1 LASLR
6 ITEKDVNEIQMN
18 TKENI
23 ETLRENLIPR
33 MIKVTKFKPKILLD
47 ASNIAMRHG
56 DNKIYSTKGIMIAM
70 HYFTI
75 NGHEV
80 LSFLPEYLFRSKEE
94 SRRKDRIT
102 PDDPNYLKELMKKV
116 HCY

>member
-1 LASLR
+1 
-6 ITEKDVNEIQMN
+6 
-18 TKENI
+18 
-23 ETLRENLIPR
+23 
-33 MIKVTKFKPKILLD
+33 
-47 ASNIAMRHG
+47 MRFG
-56 DNKIYSTKGIMIAM
+56 ENKIYSTKGIKIAM
-70 HYFTI
+70 HYFTR

-116 HCY
+116 INNFYKGIGCTNSTTRL

>member
-1 LASLR
+1 MYFFNKFQLIQELAP
-6 ITEKDVNEIQMN
+6 
-18 TKENI
+18 KE
-23 ETLRENLIPR
+23 PK
-33 MIKVTKFKPKILLD
+33 MIKVTKNKPKILLD

-56 DNKIYSTKGIMIAM
+56 DKTYSTKGIKIAM
-70 HYFTI
+70 YYFTV

-94 SRRKDRIT
+94 TKRKNQIT

-116 HCY
+116 IKISYYRD

>member
-1 LASLR
+1 VS
-6 ITEKDVNEIQMN
+6 EIQTNVIYLFILQIVEKTEIM
-18 TKENI
+18 KENPK
-23 ETLRENLIPR
+23 L
-33 MIKVTKFKPKILLD
+33 IKVVKIKPKILLD
-47 ASNIAMRHG
+47 ASNIAMRYG
-56 DNKIYSTKGIMIAM
+56 ENKIYSTKGIKIAM
-70 HYFTI
+70 HYFTK

-116 HCY
+116 NYLIT